1 MILKVEKREIKKEN
15 FYPTVKKIIFLVR
28 NHNNKIIIMIH

>member
-1 MILKVEKREIKKEN
+1 MILKVEKREIKK
-15 FYPTVKKIIFLVR
+15 IIFLVM